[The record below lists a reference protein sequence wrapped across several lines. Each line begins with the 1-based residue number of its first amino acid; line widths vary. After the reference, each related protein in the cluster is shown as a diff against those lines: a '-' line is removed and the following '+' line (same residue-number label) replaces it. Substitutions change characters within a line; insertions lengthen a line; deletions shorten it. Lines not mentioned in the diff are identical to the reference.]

1 MTANFAKNLPRAHA
15 RQAEVCALA
24 ATRLTPGIVGRLCE
38 TPPKSVAVRATKIF
52 GDLNQEARKTGG
64 DQEFLE
70 LPGFMASRLNLIPA
84 FLRDNLS

>member
-1 MTANFAKNLPRAHA
+1 LN
-15 RQAEVCALA
+15 
-24 ATRLTPGIVGRLCE
+24 PGIVGRLCE
-38 TPPKSVAVRATKIF
+38 TPPKSVAVNEIF

-70 LPGFMASRLNLIPA
+70 LPGLKAWPLLRIRYSMASRLNLIPA

>member
-1 MTANFAKNLPRAHA
+1 MPNAIPISAAVESKACLPWRVL
-15 RQAEVCALA
+15 RE
-24 ATRLTPGIVGRLCE
+24 
-38 TPPKSVAVRATKIF
+38 IF

-70 LPGFMASRLNLIPA
+70 VPGFMASRLNLIPA